1 MPVFK
6 FRGSVTVSCWT
17 EVEADTGEQALAI
30 AQDRELGKLY
40 PSSISGDVSQV
51 WHFSDDGAP
60 QEIEL
65 DDD

>member
-17 EVEADTGEQALAI
+17 EVEADTQEQALAI
-30 AQDRELGKLY
+30 AQDREMGSLNCF
-40 PSSISGDVSQV
+40 SISSDVSEV
-51 WHFSDDGAP
+51 WQFSDDGVP